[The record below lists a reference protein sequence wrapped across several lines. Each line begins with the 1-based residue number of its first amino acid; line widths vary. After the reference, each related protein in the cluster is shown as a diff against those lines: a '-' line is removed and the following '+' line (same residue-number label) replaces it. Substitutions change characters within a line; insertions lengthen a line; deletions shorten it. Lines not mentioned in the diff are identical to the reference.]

1 MSVPKSTPK
10 RRDGIDTMA
19 RLMVQARI
27 ELANKGVDSFDLDA
41 VLERAEAAR
50 SSLYH
55 HFGSKFDLIYTA
67 QLEELAE
74 GLNNDNLFFRFL
86 AETSTSEEE
95 FFNKLAD
102 LMRATSTKEF
112 VEFRRRRIQVLASAT
127 QNDKLGEAVRVAQV
141 QGNLYFTETLEILR
155 TRGWINPKHDLH
167 AVTYMIQGLLIG
179 HIILDFSHLPEL
191 EEGWVDLAMESIVN
205 LVGASEKFQT
215 LAKASKKKTKS
226 K

>member
-1 MSVPKSTPK
+1 M
-10 RRDGIDTMA
+10 
-19 RLMVQARI
+19 
-27 ELANKGVDSFDLDA
+27 
-41 VLERAEAAR
+41 
-50 SSLYH
+50 
-55 HFGSKFDLIYTA
+55 
-67 QLEELAE
+67 EELAE

-141 QGNLYFTETLEILR
+141 QGNLYFAETLEILR
-155 TRGWINPKHDLH
+155 TRGWINPKHDLLTV
-167 AVTYMIQGLLIG
+167 AYMIQGLLIG

-191 EEGWVDLAMESIVN
+191 EEGWVDLAMESIVT

-226 K
+226 Q

>member
-1 MSVPKSTPK
+1 MATPKDTPK
-10 RRDGIDTMA
+10 RIDGIETMA
-19 RLMVQARI
+19 RLMKQARI
-27 ELANKGVDSFDLDA
+27 ELTKNGVDNFDVEA
-41 VLERAEAAR
+41 VLVNAEAAR

-74 GLNNDNLFFRFL
+74 SLNNDNVVFRYL

-127 QNDKLGEAVRVAQV
+127 QNDKLAEAVRVAQV

-167 AVTYMIQGLLIG
+167 AVTYMVQGLLIG
-179 HIILDFSHLPEL
+179 HIMLDFSQLPEL
-191 EEGWVDLAMESIVN
+191 EEGWVDLAMETIVN
-205 LVGASEKFQT
+205 LVGGSEKFQS
-215 LAKASKKKTKS
+215 LAKANKKK
-226 K
+226 

>member
-112 VEFRRRRIQVLASAT
+112 IEFRRRRIQVLASAT

-141 QGNLYFTETLEILR
+141 QGNLYFAETLEILR

-167 AVTYMIQGLLIG
+167 TVAYMIQGLLIG

>member
-141 QGNLYFTETLEILR
+141 QGNLYFAETLEILR

-167 AVTYMIQGLLIG
+167 TVAYMIQGLLIG

-205 LVGASEKFQT
+205 LVGASDKFQT
-215 LAKASKKKTKS
+215 LAKASKKK
-226 K
+226 

>member
-10 RRDGIDTMA
+10 RRDGIETMA

-112 VEFRRRRIQVLASAT
+112 IEFRRRRIQVLASAT

-141 QGNLYFTETLEILR
+141 QGNLYFAETLEILR

-167 AVTYMIQGLLIG
+167 TVAYMIQGLLIG

-226 K
+226 Q

>member
-1 MSVPKSTPK
+1 MAIPKPSPK

-27 ELANKGVDSFDLDA
+27 ELANKGVDNFDLDA

-86 AETSTSEEE
+86 AETSISEEE

-141 QGNLYFTETLEILR
+141 QGNLYFAETLEILR

-167 AVTYMIQGLLIG
+167 TVAYMIQGLLIG

>member
-141 QGNLYFTETLEILR
+141 QGNLYFAETLEILR

-167 AVTYMIQGLLIG
+167 TVAYMIQGLLIG
-179 HIILDFSHLPEL
+179 HIILDFSQLPEL
-191 EEGWVDLAMESIVN
+191 EESWVDLAMESIVS

>member
-141 QGNLYFTETLEILR
+141 QGNLYFAETLEMLR

-167 AVTYMIQGLLIG
+167 TVAYMIQGLLIG

-226 K
+226 Q

>member
-10 RRDGIDTMA
+10 RRDGIETMA

-27 ELANKGVDSFDLDA
+27 ELANKGVDNFDLDA

-74 GLNNDNLFFRFL
+74 GLHNDNVVFRYL

-102 LMRATSTKEF
+102 
-112 VEFRRRRIQVLASAT
+112 V
-127 QNDKLGEAVRVAQV
+127 KLSLCKRPSRQIS
-141 QGNLYFTETLEILR
+141 QR
-155 TRGWINPKHDLH
+155 H
-167 AVTYMIQGLLIG
+167 
-179 HIILDFSHLPEL
+179 
-191 EEGWVDLAMESIVN
+191 
-205 LVGASEKFQT
+205 
-215 LAKASKKKTKS
+215 
-226 K
+226 

>member
-141 QGNLYFTETLEILR
+141 QGNLYFAETLEILR

-167 AVTYMIQGLLIG
+167 TVAYMIQGLLIG
-179 HIILDFSHLPEL
+179 HIILDFSQLPEL

-215 LAKASKKKTKS
+215 LAKASKKK
-226 K
+226 